1 VPPLP
6 LSLPETLLLLGFDAK
21 TGAARYGLDL
31 SYALA
36 GAQLHELALAGRII
50 VQAEHVTVVDATAT
64 GDPQLDELLAKIAS
78 TSDDP
83 RKPGHWVMKRKSKAV
98 PLYLRRLVHCGVLSS
113 RRTRI
118 LGLVPR
124 TIFPIV
130 DEQSHAQ
137 AREGI
142 DAALAGQQPPP
153 DRAAALI
160 ALVSVT
166 GLSPELGHDRAQQER
181 AAQIAEDDVVAC
193 AVKRAV
199 DAVRVGA

>member
-1 VPPLP
+1 MPE
-6 LSLPETLLLLGFDAK
+6 LSLPETLLLLGFDAE
-21 TGAARYGLDL
+21 TGTARYGLDL

-36 GAQLHELALAGRII
+36 GAQLHELALAGRIA
-50 VQAEHVTVVDATAT
+50 VEPERVTLVDATAT

-78 TSDDP
+78 TRDEP

-98 PLYLRRLVHCGVLSS
+98 PLYMRRLVHSGVLRS

-130 DEQSHAQ
+130 DQQTHAQ

-142 DAALAGQQPPP
+142 DAALTGPQPPP
-153 DRAAALI
+153 DRAAALV

-166 GLSPELGHDRAQQER
+166 GLSPALEHDRDQQEH
-181 AAQIAEDDVVAC
+181 AARIAGDDVVAC

-199 DAVRVGA
+199 DAVRG